1 MIIYSEILDKTF
13 DSVDECIDA
22 EYAYKMAEK
31 KAAEEKAEYDKKCED
46 AYQKAIAACDEYLK
60 LVGVD
65 LDIDDNDDDYDDE
78 DNEWEKI
85 SLEEFVDELFNFL
98 K

>member
-13 DSVDECIDA
+13 DSVDDCIEA
-22 EYAYKMAEK
+22 EYEYKLAEE
-31 KAAEEKAEYDKKCED
+31 KAAEEKAEYEKKCED

-60 LVGVD
+60 LVGLDVD
-65 LDIDDNDDDYDDE
+65 IEDDDDDE
-78 DNEWEKI
+78 DDEWEQI
-85 SLEEFVDELFNFL
+85 SLEEFIDELINFL